1 MWTRAELKHRAKNVL
16 RGNYWKAFLVSLVI
30 VFASEGYGGSSGR
43 SGSEEISSFVKDVS
57 GDFRIVTILMI
68 LLGIV
73 VTVFVLSLV
82 VQFLVLNPLEVGGR
96 RYFIQSAQY
105 FDNRRCFRFA
115 FEGRHY
121 LSIVG
126 GMGLRGIYLFL
137 WFLLFII
144 PGIVKSYA
152 YRMVPYILAD
162 NPNIGARRAIELSNR
177 MTYGHKFDMF
187 ILDLSFL
194 GWYLLGA
201 LCLGIGVFFVKPY
214 EYATEAELY
223 LTLRENAI
231 ERGYCSLEELNLY
244 NPFQGE
250 YNI

>member
-1 MWTRAELKHRAKNVL
+1 
-16 RGNYWKAFLVSLVI
+16 
-30 VFASEGYGGSSGR
+30 
-43 SGSEEISSFVKDVS
+43 
-57 GDFRIVTILMI
+57 
-68 LLGIV
+68 
-73 VTVFVLSLV
+73 
-82 VQFLVLNPLEVGGR
+82 
-96 RYFIQSAQY
+96 
-105 FDNRRCFRFA
+105 
-115 FEGRHY
+115 
-121 LSIVG
+121 
-126 GMGLRGIYLFL
+126 
-137 WFLLFII
+137 
-144 PGIVKSYA
+144 
-152 YRMVPYILAD
+152 MVPYILAD